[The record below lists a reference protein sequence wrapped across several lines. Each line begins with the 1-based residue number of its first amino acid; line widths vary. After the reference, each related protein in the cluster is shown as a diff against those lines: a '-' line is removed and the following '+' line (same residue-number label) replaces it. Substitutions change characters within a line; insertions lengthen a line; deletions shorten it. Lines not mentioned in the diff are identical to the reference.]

1 MKVKKYGFAVLFAIV
16 LFVFTGYLLADTFL
30 ISRVYTVVE
39 QAQTPVGQEESETV
53 EFVLSQPTAQPTTQ
67 PEATEQ
73 AETTAQPDVTEQT
86 EAAAQPTA
94 EALTIAPVSDETSY
108 SDGNI
113 AIALSTYRI
122 ADTTVYVADVQLS
135 SSTGGAVV
143 DDALATSVA
152 GIFACGNALHI
163 HDIVDFA
170 SAEGDRA
177 GANAARYALSQCM
190 CAGNVVPI
198 DPGEGMSYV
207 VPQRIRRASIDAGDG
222 VVTLFGRVRKPM
234 NKPVFFLEAITG
246 SGELVEL
253 RRKRERI
260 AVPAEMVSI
269 ELDLAKLAAVDG
281 LASLRLRAEGGE

>member
-53 EFVLSQPTAQPTTQ
+53 EFVLSQPTAQ

-135 SSTGGAVV
+135 SADYLKTAFAQSAYGRNVTEKTSSIASSVDAILAINGDYYGA
-143 DDALATSVA
+143 
-152 GIFACGNALHI
+152 
-163 HDIVDFA
+163 
-170 SAEGDRA
+170 
-177 GANAARYALSQCM
+177 Q
-190 CAGNVVPI
+190 
-198 DPGEGMSYV
+198 
-207 VPQRIRRASIDAGDG
+207 
-222 VVTLFGRVRKPM
+222 
-234 NKPVFFLEAITG
+234 
-246 SGELVEL
+246 
-253 RRKRERI
+253 
-260 AVPAEMVSI
+260 
-269 ELDLAKLAAVDG
+269 
-281 LASLRLRAEGGE
+281 